1 MLRIKRLM
9 LMSVLLCQ
17 TMMSSGNVLAMTSP
31 KRLDVTKEQ
40 AAMLAQ
46 QRYPG
51 KIVKLKAEQQYY
63 RIRVLQS
70 DGRVIT
76 VLVDGRTG
84 RVQKEGN

>member
-9 LMSVLLCQ
+9 LMSLLLCQ

-51 KIVKLKAEQQYY
+51 KIVKLKA
-63 RIRVLQS
+63 
-70 DGRVIT
+70 
-76 VLVDGRTG
+76 
-84 RVQKEGN
+84 